1 MVNYLGRYT
10 PNLSSMLQPVHD
22 LMKSDVEFVWDSPQ
36 QKAFDDVK
44 QLLSSETILRFYD
57 MTKKTC
63 VSADAS
69 GYGLGACLMQE
80 HDGQLHLV
88 AFASRSLTP
97 TEKRWAQIE
106 KECLA
111 LTWACEKFSQFVVG
125 LPTFKLL
132 TDHKPLVPLIN
143 TNDLNKTPI

>member
-10 PNLSSMLQPVHD
+10 PNLSSILQPVHD

-63 VSADAS
+63 VSADDS

-80 HDGQLHLV
+80 PDGQLHPV
-88 AFASRSLTP
+88 AFSSRSLTP
-97 TEKRWAQIE
+97 TEER
-106 KECLA
+106 
-111 LTWACEKFSQFVVG
+111 
-125 LPTFKLL
+125 
-132 TDHKPLVPLIN
+132 
-143 TNDLNKTPI
+143 

>member
-1 MVNYLGRYT
+1 M
-10 PNLSSMLQPVHD
+10 
-22 LMKSDVEFVWDSPQ
+22 
-36 QKAFDDVK
+36 K

-69 GYGLGACLMQE
+69 EYGLGACLIQE
-80 HDGQLHLV
+80 HDGQLNPV

-111 LTWACEKFSQFVVG
+111 LTWACEKFS
-125 LPTFKLL
+125 TSS
-132 TDHKPLVPLIN
+132 
-143 TNDLNKTPI
+143 